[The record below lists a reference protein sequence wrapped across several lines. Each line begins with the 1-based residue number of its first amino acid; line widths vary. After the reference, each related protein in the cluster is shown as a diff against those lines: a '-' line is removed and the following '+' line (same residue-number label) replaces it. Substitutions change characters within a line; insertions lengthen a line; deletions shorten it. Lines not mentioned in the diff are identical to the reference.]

1 VTDDDRPEPAASPA
15 DDPAGD
21 DPPRDDPSAA
31 LDRDVPSFR
40 AAIDELE
47 AILRRIESEE
57 VDIDRLAAEV
67 ARATELVEVC
77 RGKLRRA
84 EVQVTQIVHKLD
96 EGDED

>member
-1 VTDDDRPEPAASPA
+1 VSPEKENPAESAA
-15 DDPAGD
+15 
-21 DPPRDDPSAA
+21 AA
-31 LDRDVPSFR
+31 LDREALSFR

-77 RGKLRRA
+77 RTKLRRA
-84 EVQVTQIVHKLD
+84 EVQVTQIVQKLD
-96 EGDED
+96 EDGD

>member
-1 VTDDDRPEPAASPA
+1 MTDRPDDHESEPAAA
-15 DDPAGD
+15 EDPE
-21 DPPRDDPSAA
+21 AA
-31 LDRDVPSFR
+31 LDREVPSFR

-57 VDIDRLAAEV
+57 VDIDRLASEV

-84 EVQVTQIVHKLD
+84 EVQVTQIVQKLD
-96 EGDED
+96 EPDEED

>member
-1 VTDDDRPEPAASPA
+1 MTHRPDDHETEPAAA
-15 DDPAGD
+15 AEDPE
-21 DPPRDDPSAA
+21 AA
-31 LDRDVPSFR
+31 LDREVPSFR

-84 EVQVTQIVHKLD
+84 EVQVTQIVQKLD
-96 EGDED
+96 EPEDED

>member
-1 VTDDDRPEPAASPA
+1 MTDGPDDSRPDPAAE
-15 DDPAGD
+15 DPE
-21 DPPRDDPSAA
+21 AA
-31 LDRDVPSFR
+31 LDREVPSFR

-84 EVQVTQIVHKLD
+84 EVQVTQIVQKLD
-96 EGDED
+96 EPAEED

>member
-1 VTDDDRPEPAASPA
+1 MTDDRRPEPASPS
-15 DDPAGD
+15 DDPS
-21 DPPRDDPSAA
+21 RDDPSAA
-31 LDRDVPSFR
+31 LDREVPSFR

-84 EVQVTQIVHKLD
+84 EVQVTQIVQKLD
-96 EGDED
+96 EGDADD